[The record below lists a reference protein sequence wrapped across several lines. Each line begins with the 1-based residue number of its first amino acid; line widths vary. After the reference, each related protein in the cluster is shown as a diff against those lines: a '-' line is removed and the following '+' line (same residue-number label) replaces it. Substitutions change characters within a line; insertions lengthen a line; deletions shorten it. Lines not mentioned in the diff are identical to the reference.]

1 MDWMIVLYLLGG
13 FIILMAGAEGLVR
26 GASRLA
32 AALGISPLV
41 IGLTVVA
48 FGTSAPELAVSV
60 QSAYRGTMDVA
71 VGNVIG
77 SNIFNILLILGVS
90 AVITPLIVNSQL
102 LRLDVPLMILV
113 SFIFYYMAL
122 DGVVSRL
129 DGLLLFGGLLL
140 YIWWSIR
147 KSRQEQQ
154 EVKEEYAEEYSQKDS
169 GVVGYIKNITF
180 VVVGLAMLVVGSDW
194 LVEGA
199 TSLARLFNV
208 SDLIIG
214 LTIVALGTSLPE
226 LATSI
231 VAAIRKE
238 RDIAVGNVVGSNF
251 FNIMAV
257 IGLSGLVAPA
267 GVQVSAAALQL
278 DIPVMLFV
286 SVLAFPILFIDGR
299 ISRWEG
305 ALMLVLLAAY
315 ITYLV
320 FISIPYPSGAQVL
333 STIMLWFVVPAT
345 TIVIG
350 INVVL
355 QLQRRKR
362 Q

>member
-26 GASRLA
+26 GASSLA

-71 VGNVIG
+71 VGNVVG
-77 SNIFNILLILGVS
+77 SNIFNILLILGIS

-102 LRLDVPLMILV
+102 LRLDVPLMIVV
-113 SFIFYYMAL
+113 SFIFYFMAL
-122 DGVVSRL
+122 DGVISRL

-147 KSRQEQQ
+147 KSRQEQ
-154 EVKEEYAEEYSQKDS
+154 EGKEEDDDEYSQKDG
-169 GVVGYIKNITF
+169 GVFGYVKNVAF

-199 TSLARLFNV
+199 TALARLFNV

-257 IGLSGLVAPA
+257 IGLSGLVAPV
-267 GVQVSAAALQL
+267 GVEVSAVALQF

-320 FISIPYPSGAQVL
+320 FISIPYPPGAQIL
-333 STIMLWFVVPAT
+333 ATIMLWFVVPFT
-345 TIVIG
+345 CIVIG
-350 INVVL
+350 INVFL
-355 QLQRRKR
+355 QVRRRKR

>member
-1 MDWMIVLYLLGG
+1 MDWMVVLYLLGG

-48 FGTSAPELAVSV
+48 FGTSAPELAISV
-60 QSAYRGTMDVA
+60 QSAFRGTMDIA
-71 VGNVIG
+71 VGNVVG
-77 SNIFNILLILGVS
+77 SNIYNILFILGVS
-90 AVITPLIVNSQL
+90 ALITPLMVHSQIL
-102 LRLDVPLMILV
+102 RVDLRLMIVV
-113 SFIFYYMAL
+113 SFIFYLMAL
-122 DGVVSRL
+122 DGVVNRL
-129 DGLLLFGGLLL
+129 DGILLFGGLLV

-147 KSRQEQQ
+147 KSRQQTQ
-154 EVKEEYAEEYSQKDS
+154 EVKEESAEEHSRKDRSVS
-169 GVVGYIKNITF
+169 GFMKNISF
-180 VVVGLAMLVVGSDW
+180 VVVGLAMLVVGSEW

-231 VAAIRKE
+231 VAALKKE

-257 IGLSGLVAPA
+257 IGLSALVAPA
-267 GVQVSAAALQL
+267 GVEVSAAALRF

-286 SVLAFPILFIDGR
+286 SVLAFPILFTDGLV
-299 ISRWEG
+299 SRWEG
-305 ALMLVLLAAY
+305 ALMLVILAAY

-320 FISIPYPSGAQVL
+320 FISIPFPSGARILAAV
-333 STIMLWFVVPAT
+333 MLWFVLPLSC
-345 TIVIG
+345 IVIG
-350 INVVL
+350 IDVIR
-355 QLQRRKR
+355 QLRLHKH
-362 Q
+362 